1 MGSNVD
7 ILRTSYAGLNEGSV
21 DAAVG
26 ILAPDAVWRESFDFP
41 GGDVLEGRD
50 AIEAFLRLFLDSWSE
65 FEQEI
70 VQVREAGD
78 RVALMIDLRAVG
90 KASGAEVS
98 ARYAHVWT
106 IRDGL
111 GVEVDAYRD
120 AEAGLRSV
128 SDPPEA
134 ATP

>member
-21 DAAVG
+21 DAAVA

-50 AIEAFLRLFLDSWSE
+50 RIEEFLVHFLDSWSE

-70 VQVREAGD
+70 VAVREAGD

-128 SDPPEA
+128 AGPPEA